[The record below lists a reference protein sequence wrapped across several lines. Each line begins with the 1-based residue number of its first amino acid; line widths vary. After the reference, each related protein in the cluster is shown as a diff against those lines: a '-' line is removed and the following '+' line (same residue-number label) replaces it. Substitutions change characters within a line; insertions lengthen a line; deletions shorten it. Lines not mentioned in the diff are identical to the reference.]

1 MDGIVVLAL
10 APFAVAVLGQIAAV
24 VVAGALA
31 VRLAAAAA
39 VIVAGTWP
47 APHALPLAVIAA
59 VIAVAAVD
67 VPLTVVA
74 LAVAAAGAFLYT
86 LVFLY
91 WLGFVA
97 FLIHSSLCH
106 VKQDNS
112 YLAMNRFEPPKGTPG
127 RAMEQINYKSNRTT
141 RTRHNIGAKLLPH

>member
-1 MDGIVVLAL
+1 MAGIVVVALAL
-10 APFAVAVLGQIAAV
+10 APFAVAVLDQIAAV
-24 VVAGALA
+24 VVAGAMKL
-31 VRLAAAAA
+31 AAA
-39 VIVAGTWP
+39 VIVAETWP
-47 APHALPLAVIAA
+47 EPHALPLAAIPA

-67 VPLTVVA
+67 VPLTILA
-74 LAVAAAGAFLYT
+74 LAVAAAGAFLHT

-112 YLAMNRFEPPKGTPG
+112 YLAMNRLETPKGTPG
-127 RAMEQINYKSNRTT
+127 RAMEQINFKSNRRT